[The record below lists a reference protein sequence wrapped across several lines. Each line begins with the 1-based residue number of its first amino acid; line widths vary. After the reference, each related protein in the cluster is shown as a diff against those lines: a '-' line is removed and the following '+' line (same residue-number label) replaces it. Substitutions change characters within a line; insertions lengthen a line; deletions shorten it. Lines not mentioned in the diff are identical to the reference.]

1 MGRSWF
7 CGTPMVCDV
16 PNLFSWSGTHSSFLW
31 AGLAGCS
38 AHNLFSE
45 AGTYAASPLLVHTL
59 GPVFLQPGIYAGPVS
74 SEPGTC
80 IRVYAGP
87 VFCSQQGWWTVV
99 GGRDTTLKYAKGAT
113 RLGPGGRHTTM
124 KAHYYHQQ

>member
-7 CGTPMVCDV
+7 CGTPVVCDV

-31 AGLAGCS
+31 AGPPGLAGCS

-45 AGTYAASPLLVHTL
+45 AGTYVSSPVLVHTL
-59 GPVFLQPGIYAGPVS
+59 GPVFCSLVYTLVLFFLNLVHVLVLFFLNPVHV
-74 SEPGTC
+74 C

-87 VFCSQQGWWTVV
+87 VFCSQAGLVDGGGW
-99 GGRDTTLKYAKGAT
+99 
-113 RLGPGGRHTTM
+113 P
-124 KAHYYHQQ
+124 